1 MNIFNII
8 EQIEK
13 VDPEVYDRLDS
24 RRSMFSKGSKFVGN
38 IALSAI
44 PLALGSML
52 NKAYGKSDLITDTL
66 NFALTLEYLESEF
79 YNEGVASLL
88 LIPAGE
94 KAIFNQ
100 IAKHESQHVSFLKA
114 AITGAGGTAVAKP
127 DFDFTGGSGSGTGP
141 YSDYRTSYQTFLALS
156 QAFEDT
162 GVRAYKGQAG
172 NLISS
177 NDVLTAALQIHSV
190 EARHAAM
197 VRRLRAQKGWI
208 TDKDT
213 SGIPGA
219 EPVYN
224 GEENTNQGGVTVSNT
239 QAFDEPLTKDAVMTI
254 AALFIKP

>member
-8 EQIEK
+8 DQIEK

-24 RRSMFSKGSKFVGN
+24 RRNMFSKGSKFVGN
-38 IALSAI
+38 LALAAV
-44 PLALGSML
+44 PFALGSMF

-79 YNEGVASLL
+79 YNEGVGALL
-88 LIPAGE
+88 LIPAGD

-100 IAKHESQHVSFLKA
+100 IAKHENQHVSFLKA
-114 AITGAGGTAVAKP
+114 AITGAGGTPVAKP
-127 DFDFTGGSGSGTGP
+127 TFDFSGGSGSGTGP
-141 YSDYRTSYQTFLALS
+141 YANYNTNYQTFLALS

-172 NLISS
+172 NLIAS

-208 TDKDT
+208 TGNET
-213 SGIPGA
+213 SGIVGVEA
-219 EPVYN
+219 VYN

-239 QAFDEPLTKDAVMTI
+239 QAFDEPLSKETVTAI
-254 AALFIKP
+254 ASLFIKP